1 MVDEDHKFL
10 SRIISGIL
18 IFDSNNKR
26 YCLKY
31 PSTRLKYESELYYS
45 SIYDDFK
52 FSGWMT
58 KEDVLSYLK
67 DYGVWSNQ
75 KEQELSGLKKQI
87 ESLKIELFKSLVQPR
102 KQKGIRSKLK
112 GLKLSQEKYLQAKHS
127 LDHMTIEGYCEN
139 LKNQF
144 LIINSLYILTND
156 ERMELCFD
164 DVSNIDYT
172 ELESISNDITKH
184 NIDIP
189 KFRQLA
195 RSEVWKNYWSA
206 NQEHVFS
213 NAVVDW
219 TDEQRTL
226 VLFTRMYDSAR
237 GSTECPPEAVF
248 DDDDMFDGWLALQH
262 EKNNKDKQDKLEEKS
277 FGDKMAKSQEIFF
290 FAGESKDAREI
301 HEMNSSSTKAI
312 VKERNEAILRN
323 KELKASQ
330 LPDTERE
337 LNTRSQE
344 LLKNKIKNK

>member
-1 MVDEDHKFL
+1 MDEDHKFL

-45 SIYDDFK
+45 SIYDDAK
-52 FSGWMT
+52 FSGWLT
-58 KEDVLSYLK
+58 KTDVLSYLK

-75 KEQELSGLKKQI
+75 KEQELSGIKKQI

-112 GLKLSQEKYLQAKHS
+112 GLKLSQEKYLQTKHS
-127 LDHMTIEGYCEN
+127 LDYMTLEGYCEN

-144 LIINSLYILTND
+144 LIINSLYILNNNN
-156 ERMELCFD
+156 EMEPVFLD
-164 DVSNIDYT
+164 KTNIDYT
-172 ELESISNDITKH
+172 ELESISSDITKH
-184 NIDIP
+184 NIDMST
-189 KFRQLA
+189 FRSLA
-195 RSEVWKNYWSA
+195 RNEVWKNYWSA
-206 NQEHVFS
+206 NQEQVFPH
-213 NAVVDW
+213 AVVDW

-226 VLFTRMYDSAR
+226 VLFTRMYESAR

-262 EKNNKDKQDKLEEKS
+262 EKNNKEKQDKLEEKS

-290 FAGESKDAREI
+290 FAGEAKDAKEI
-301 HEMNSSSTKAI
+301 HEMNSNTTKAI

-330 LPDTERE
+330 LPDVERE
-337 LNTRSQE
+337 LNIKSQE
-344 LLKNKIKNK
+344 LLKNKLKPK